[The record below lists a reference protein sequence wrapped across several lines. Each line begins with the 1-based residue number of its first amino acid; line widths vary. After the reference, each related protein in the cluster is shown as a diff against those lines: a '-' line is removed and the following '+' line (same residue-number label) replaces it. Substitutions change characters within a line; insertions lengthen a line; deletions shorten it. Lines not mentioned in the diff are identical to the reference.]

1 MFRFIHAA
9 DIHLDSPLRG
19 LESYENA
26 PVQELRQATR
36 RAFENM
42 VSLAVSEAVAF
53 VLIAGDLYD
62 GDWQD
67 YNTGLY
73 FVSQM
78 SRLKE
83 AGIPVYMVAGNHD
96 AQSKI
101 TRTLR
106 LPDNTVLFSA
116 ESPETHTLPRYDVA
130 IHGQSYKT
138 PSVQKNLIPDYPA
151 PLPAHINIGL
161 LHTCATGR
169 EGHEPYAPC
178 TLNDLES
185 KGYDYWAL
193 GHVHQREVVLA
204 DPLAVFPGNIQ
215 GRHIRETGPKGVMLV
230 TVDDRGRPGA
240 DFRALDV
247 MRWVRVEIDLSGLT
261 SAHDAVDRA
270 ATVLKETAA
279 QHEGL
284 PLAVRIGLM
293 GTCRAHE
300 QLAGDPERWINEI
313 RSAAL
318 DVGGG
323 LVWIEKVEFDTEAP
337 FTAHADDLPAGPM
350 GELLQYLDQVTDDP
364 GEMAALVESL
374 EGIRGKLPRDL
385 RQGPNAIP
393 LDDTAWIAGLMR
405 RIRPMLVR
413 RLMKKGHSE

>member
-9 DIHLDSPLRG
+9 DIHLDSPLTG
-19 LESYENA
+19 LEAYEGA
-26 PVQELRQATR
+26 PVQQLRQATR

-42 VSLAVSEAVAF
+42 VRLAISEEVAF

-78 SRLKE
+78 NRLKE
-83 AGIPVYMVAGNHD
+83 AGIPVFMVAGNHD

-106 LPDNTVLFSA
+106 LPDNAILFSA
-116 ESPETHTLPRYDVA
+116 ESAQTHTLPQYDTA

-138 PSVQKNLIPDYPA
+138 PSVKKNLIPGYPT
-151 PLPAHINIGL
+151 PLPGHINIGL

-169 EGHEPYAPC
+169 EGHAPYAPC
-178 TLNDLES
+178 TAADLES

-193 GHVHQREVVLA
+193 GHVHQQETVLA
-204 DPLAVFPGNIQ
+204 EPLSVFPGNIQ
-215 GRHIRETGPKGVMLV
+215 GRHIRETGPKGVMLI
-230 TVDDRGRPGA
+230 TVDDLGRPSA

-247 MRWVRVEIDLSGLT
+247 MRWVRIDLDASGLE
-261 SAHDAVDRA
+261 SAHDAVDRFA
-270 ATVLKETAA
+270 EALKETAA
-279 QHEGL
+279 RHEGL
-284 PLAVRIGLM
+284 PLAARVTLT
-293 GTCRAHE
+293 GTCRAHD

-318 DVGGG
+318 DAAQG
-323 LVWIEKVEFDTEAP
+323 LVWIEKVQWNTAAP
-337 FTAHADDLPAGPM
+337 LTGHEEDFSAGPM
-350 GELLQYLDQVTDDP
+350 GELLQYLDQVQEDP
-364 GEMAALVESL
+364 IELAALVDSL

-393 LDDTAWIAGLMR
+393 LDDPAWIARLMAQV
-405 RIRPMLVR
+405 RPMLMK
-413 RLMKKGHSE
+413 RLMKRGRE